1 MFFLGGV
8 EGFGDGDL
16 FAGGAGEGDF
26 FVGGAGDFD
35 LDFDL
40 DLLVLS
46 DFPLAAVV
54 LVVVLLVFVDVT
66 FLVSGFEGADGLKSA
81 TMR

>member
-1 MFFLGGV
+1 MRRLPFKF
-8 EGFGDGDL
+8 D
-16 FAGGAGEGDF
+16 FA
-26 FVGGAGDFD
+26 
-35 LDFDL
+35 
-40 DLLVLS
+40 
-46 DFPLAAVV
+46 AAVV